1 MIYKKYGQIR
11 IDLRIIADLIQNN
24 SSVLDLGC
32 GAGELLDILMHA
44 KECQCHGME
53 LLEEYICKCIEKG
66 VPVIQSDLD
75 EGLGDY
81 PDNFF
86 DYVVL
91 SRTLHVVNKPNLLL
105 KDMLRVGKTGI
116 VSFPNFGFCKVRGH
130 LFFKG
135 TMPVTKELPYEWYD
149 TPNIHLLTI
158 RDFWNFCKDENIRI
172 IKQINLG
179 RDRKAG
185 ALATMAPNLFA
196 EQVIFMIQN
205 QGT

>member
-1 MIYKKYGQIR
+1 
-11 IDLRIIADLIQNN
+11 
-24 SSVLDLGC
+24 
-32 GAGELLDILMHA
+32 
-44 KECQCHGME
+44 ME

-116 VSFPNFGFCKVRGH
+116 VSFPKFWILQSSRSFIFQRHNAGN
-130 LFFKG
+130 KG
-135 TMPVTKELPYEWYD
+135 TTL
-149 TPNIHLLTI
+149 
-158 RDFWNFCKDENIRI
+158 
-172 IKQINLG
+172 
-179 RDRKAG
+179 
-185 ALATMAPNLFA
+185 
-196 EQVIFMIQN
+196 
-205 QGT
+205 